1 MERSW
6 AIKLDAVTRLYG
18 ANKVVSDISFTVNKG
33 AIHGFLGPN
42 GAGKTTTMKM
52 IAGVIPPS
60 SGNVEVSSHNI
71 GVLLE
76 NPPLFDEM
84 IVEDYLVYICQ
95 IHKIP
100 KKNISKYV
108 LEAIEKLEL
117 QSVSRRLIGNL
128 SKGFRQ
134 RVGVAQAIVFKPE
147 IVVLDEPT
155 VGLDP
160 ASVTHMR
167 SCIKEIA
174 KDHTVL
180 VSSHLLHEMEIL
192 CSDITIIQKGSII
205 ASGTVDEVKKLA
217 VGDQILKIEISKDG
231 DLKQLLN
238 DDELIFSIELSKQTN
253 QSKEYLIHAKSGV
266 EVRPFI
272 YEKIKN
278 SNVQLFHFERIELD
292 LETAFLDLLGKE
304 K

>member
-60 SGNVEVSSHNI
+60 SGSVEVSSHNI

-84 IVEDYLVYICQ
+84 IVEDYLFYICR
-95 IHKIP
+95 IHKIS
-100 KKNISKYV
+100 KNNISKYV
-108 LEAIEKLEL
+108 AEAIEKLEL

-128 SKGFRQ
+128 SKGYRQ

-147 IVVLDEPT
+147 IVILDEPT

-160 ASVTHMR
+160 ASVTQMR

-192 CSDITIIQKGSII
+192 CSDITIIQKGCII

-217 VGDQILKIEISKDG
+217 VGDQVLKIEISKDG
-231 DLKQLLN
+231 NLSKILN
-238 DDELIFSIELSKQTN
+238 EIEIIVSVELSQQTAHSN
-253 QSKEYLIHAKSGV
+253 EYTIHAKSGV
-266 EVRPFI
+266 EVRPLI

-278 SNVQLFHFERIELD
+278 SNVQLYHFEQIDLD
-292 LETAFLDLLGKE
+292 LETAFLDLLGRE